1 MVAPNFKDGL
11 IPVAAQDYRT
21 GEVLM
26 IAFMNA
32 DAFDKTRK
40 TGLVHYWSRT
50 NSRVWMKGEVSGH
63 VQRVR
68 DILVDCDGDALVIK
82 VDQVRAACHL
92 GFRSCF
98 FRTIDG
104 TAIGKKVFDPNEVY
118 KERG

>member
-1 MVAPNFKDGL
+1 MVQLNFKDGL
-11 IPVAAQDYRT
+11 IPVAAQDYET

-40 TGLVHYWSRT
+40 TGFVHYWSRT
-50 NSRVWMKGEVSGH
+50 NSRVWMKGEISGH
-63 VQRVR
+63 VQRVKE
-68 DILVDCDGDALVIK
+68 ILVDCDEDSLVIK
-82 VDQVRAACHL
+82 VDQVGAACHL

-104 TAIGKKVFDPNEVY
+104 TAVGQKMFDPKEVY
-118 KERG
+118 KEHE